1 MAAKKQDVVV
11 EDGAVYV
18 LRAGTPV
25 YVKTADICS
34 MTGKSNQ
41 WIGQLV
47 AQGTLHKRSTPHGS
61 LFDITEAVRAY
72 CSMLEARAGPAK
84 TEEEIKQEIKQEKAK
99 AAADVTIAKA
109 EADELQGKMH
119 RSEDVAAMTTDLIYA
134 IRGAMMALP
143 GRLAVNV
150 ASANSPAE
158 AAEIIRREVNKAMRE
173 LSNYRY
179 DPKKYEERVRERRA
193 WEADSGRDADDG

>member
-1 MAAKKQDVVV
+1 M
-11 EDGAVYV
+11 YV

-61 LFDITEAVRAY
+61 LFDVAEAVRAY

-99 AAADVTIAKA
+99 AAADVTMKIAKANIAKA

-143 GRLAVNV
+143 GPPGRGRGL
-150 ASANSPAE
+150 SELPSGG
-158 AAEIIRREVNKAMRE
+158 RRDHPPRGQQGHAGA
-173 LSNYRY
+173 LQL
-179 DPKKYEERVRERRA
+179 PL
-193 WEADSGRDADDG
+193 

>member
-47 AQGTLHKRSTPHGS
+47 A
-61 LFDITEAVRAY
+61 
-72 CSMLEARAGPAK
+72 
-84 TEEEIKQEIKQEKAK
+84 
-99 AAADVTIAKA
+99 
-109 EADELQGKMH
+109 
-119 RSEDVAAMTTDLIYA
+119 
-134 IRGAMMALP
+134 
-143 GRLAVNV
+143 
-150 ASANSPAE
+150 
-158 AAEIIRREVNKAMRE
+158 
-173 LSNYRY
+173 
-179 DPKKYEERVRERRA
+179 
-193 WEADSGRDADDG
+193 

>member
-61 LFDITEAVRAY
+61 LFDVAEAVRAY

-84 TEEEIKQEIKQEKAK
+84 TEEEIKQEIKQERAK
-99 AAADVTIAKA
+99 AAADVTMKIAKANIAKA

-119 RSEDVAAMTTDLIYA
+119 RAEDVEAIKGIY
-134 IRGAMMALP
+134 GH
-143 GRLAVNV
+143 GVRLEVRAVPNERSQDV
-150 ASANSPAE
+150 
-158 AAEIIRREVNKAMRE
+158 ME
-173 LSNYRY
+173 LL
-179 DPKKYEERVRERRA
+179 KKCKLA
-193 WEADSGRDADDG
+193 

>member
-99 AAADVTIAKA
+99 AAADVTMKIAKA
-109 EADELQGKMH
+109 IIAP
-119 RSEDVAAMTTDLIYA
+119 R
-134 IRGAMMALP
+134 MA
-143 GRLAVNV
+143 
-150 ASANSPAE
+150 
-158 AAEIIRREVNKAMRE
+158 
-173 LSNYRY
+173 
-179 DPKKYEERVRERRA
+179 
-193 WEADSGRDADDG
+193 

>member
-61 LFDITEAVRAY
+61 LFDVAEAVRAY

-84 TEEEIKQEIKQEKAK
+84 TEEEIKQEIKQ
-99 AAADVTIAKA
+99 V
-109 EADELQGKMH
+109 
-119 RSEDVAAMTTDLIYA
+119 
-134 IRGAMMALP
+134 
-143 GRLAVNV
+143 
-150 ASANSPAE
+150 
-158 AAEIIRREVNKAMRE
+158 
-173 LSNYRY
+173 
-179 DPKKYEERVRERRA
+179 
-193 WEADSGRDADDG
+193 

>member
-61 LFDITEAVRAY
+61 LFDVAEAVRAY
-72 CSMLEARAGPAK
+72 CSMLEAARDRPRPRR
-84 TEEEIKQEIKQEKAK
+84 
-99 AAADVTIAKA
+99 
-109 EADELQGKMH
+109 
-119 RSEDVAAMTTDLIYA
+119 RSS
-134 IRGAMMALP
+134 RKSS
-143 GRLAVNV
+143 RK
-150 ASANSPAE
+150 
-158 AAEIIRREVNKAMRE
+158 RR
-173 LSNYRY
+173 
-179 DPKKYEERVRERRA
+179 RRPPT
-193 WEADSGRDADDG
+193 